1 MTDTYRARPVGP
13 TFSDLRIKYDLPDKI
28 SGVYLGTGGRFSVR
42 FGSRGTWQLRFPIID
57 GDSVS
62 VLDFSDDFL
71 NVQDIKFLNDGYLVH
86 GLQKGARKNRFFVT
100 DSGGRIR
107 NELRIGIPALCAC
120 TQDENGNL
128 WVAYRIEDR
137 LGDVHVPQGLAC
149 YTLDGERI
157 DTPFAANFM
166 ECDFVS
172 ANGSTLLIGTAD
184 GHAVLY
190 TEGGEKRSVRV
201 AHRAQ
206 DCAAFDPATGKTVA
220 FSHPRK
226 EKEGVHF
233 RFGAAGG
240 VPQFIRLTDGKKP
253 IDAAH
258 ADARGNTVLLS
269 DTERCW
275 LYEINPKQ
283 CEMHLRG
290 SRDELA
296 RYFLP
301 EEREIRIKTVSYAR
315 QQEMAC
321 ALLGC
326 DTPEWRLGS
335 RGKKPPEED
344 PSFYLHYKE
353 SDYLGK
359 YKSYSLYFSL
369 CRLLGVRHVY
379 DIGCEA
385 INQSFLL
392 LDDSELSYTGMGP
405 AFDLN
410 DWREDDIENKKC
422 TRPFVRKAPPPLCD
436 GRIRFVKGL
445 YPDTAFDVQPNH
457 IAIASYSL
465 TMCMGK
471 EAIDKAT
478 AALTRDFERILFNP
492 PFFRSEDHECWIQAD
507 WSGFTI
513 RHFGYYGYLFATKIP
528 EDLQKIK
535 EMYPIDDD
543 GVIGAGLAD
552 IGFKILPNMFLTD
565 WVRD

>member
-1 MTDTYRARPVGP
+1 MTDTYRALPVGP
-13 TFSDLRIKYDLPDKI
+13 TFSDLRSKYDFPGKI

-57 GDSVS
+57 GESVS

-71 NVQDIKFLNDGYLVH
+71 NVQDIKFLKDGYLVH

-157 DTPFAANFM
+157 DTPFAADFM

-190 TEGGEKRSVRV
+190 TEGGEKRSVLV

-233 RFGAAGG
+233 RLGAVGG
-240 VPQFIRLTDGKKP
+240 VPQFIRLTDGEKP
-253 IDAAH
+253 IDATH

-269 DTERCW
+269 DTEKCW
-275 LYEINPKQ
+275 LYE
-283 CEMHLRG
+283 
-290 SRDELA
+290 
-296 RYFLP
+296 
-301 EEREIRIKTVSYAR
+301 
-315 QQEMAC
+315 
-321 ALLGC
+321 
-326 DTPEWRLGS
+326 
-335 RGKKPPEED
+335 
-344 PSFYLHYKE
+344 
-353 SDYLGK
+353 
-359 YKSYSLYFSL
+359 
-369 CRLLGVRHVY
+369 
-379 DIGCEA
+379 

-410 DWREDDIENKKC
+410 DWREDDRENKKC

-457 IAIASYSL
+457 LAIASCSL
-465 TMCMGK
+465 TMYMGK

-513 RHFGYYGYLFATKIP
+513 RHFGYYGFLFATKIP
-528 EDLQKIK
+528 GDLEKIK

-543 GVIGAGLAD
+543 GVIGAGPQD
-552 IGFKILPNMFLTD
+552 IGFKILPDTFLTD